1 MIQEEVIKT
10 NEAVDISW
18 SVPTAGILVA
28 AFVKFSAAPTTSEDL
43 QIIFKSKH
51 GTDYDVQLSTDS
63 VDPSTDNLT
72 QIVWFPD
79 LIAPIPINKNDR
91 IQVLYDNT
99 DERMIGVT
107 IKGLDSSRF

>member
-10 NEAVDISW
+10 NEAVQISW
-18 SVPTAGILVA
+18 SVPTAGILVVA
-28 AFVKFSAAPTTSEDL
+28 LVKFSAAPTESEDL

-51 GTDYDVQLSTDS
+51 GMDYDVLLYS
-63 VDPSTDNLT
+63 VDPSIGSLT

-79 LIAPIPINKNDR
+79 LPVPISKNDR

-99 DERMIGVT
+99 DERTIGVT

>member
-10 NEAVDISW
+10 DEAVQISW
-18 SVPTAGILVA
+18 AVPTAGIFVA
-28 AFVKFSAAPTTSEDL
+28 VLVKFSAVPTTSENL

-51 GTDYDVQLSTDS
+51 GTDYDVQLYS

-79 LIAPIPINKNDR
+79 LPVPINKNDK

-99 DERMIGVT
+99 DERTIGVT